1 MYKINKGFAL
11 LLLFLSL
18 YVSGIAIN
26 LNQAFSTKIH
36 LKNFEFV
43 QEKKSGETQIPKQ
56 IIDLVDEREIDED
69 EQVKFNLS
77 YASQNLSF
85 LIVYFSAIAANKS
98 PLPFHFKDNFSIKE
112 SRIVLFHSW
121 KYLIF

>member
-26 LNQAFSTKIH
+26 LNQAFSTKIQ

-56 IIDLVDEREIDED
+56 IIDLVDEREIDG
-69 EQVKFNLS
+69 K
-77 YASQNLSF
+77 
-85 LIVYFSAIAANKS
+85 IVYEMI
-98 PLPFHFKDNFSIKE
+98 
-112 SRIVLFHSW
+112 
-121 KYLIF
+121 LIPKNQLT